1 MKKYTFA
8 VLSVLTLLFSSC
20 SVSKSV
26 SSGDDLFGTS
36 WELEYISG
44 PRIAFNGLYP
54 NKKPQITFDKKETKV
69 YGNNGCN
76 GYSATYTLNGKSLTF
91 GEAGPTTMMYCDGG
105 GEQVFLKQIKQITSY
120 SIDKDG
126 KLNLIQ
132 GDIPVM
138 RFEKVAKQ

>member
-1 MKKYTFA
+1 MKKYTLA
-8 VLSVLTLLFSSC
+8 VVSVLTLLFASC
-20 SVSKSV
+20 KTSKDTASA
-26 SSGDDLFGTS
+26 GNLFDTT

-44 PRIAFNGLYP
+44 PRIAFEGLYP
-54 NKKPQITFDKKETKV
+54 NKKPQLTFDQKETRV

-76 GYSATYTLNGKSLTF
+76 GYSAPYTLNGKSLTF
-91 GEAGPTTMMYCDGG
+91 GEAGPTTMMFCDGG

-138 RFEKVAKQ
+138 RFKKVAKQ